1 MPAPLNPAGDP
12 LVKRTLVL
20 VSALLLSVPIA
31 FAMITAPGAA
41 EACSRAAGAAGWTAP
56 SVQTAAGETL
66 TMDTL
71 INNLAGKRVVFV
83 GELHD
88 RFDHHLNQLEIAC
101 GLASRG
107 PLAIGLE
114 FVQAPFQPA
123 LDAYVF
129 EHGDLQRMLAETEWF
144 SRWRYDPR
152 LYEPIFEYA
161 RVNRIPLVALNVPGE
176 LVSQVAV
183 EGMASLDDTDRA
195 KLPASIDDGPARYRE
210 RVREVFEQHSHH
222 GQSPFEHFLQAQ
234 LLWDE
239 GMAQRAADY
248 LLEHPQR
255 RLLVLAGE
263 GHIAWGDPIPDRLT
277 RRVDVPR
284 ALVIQSHG
292 HSPGNGAADFVLD
305 TAEQE
310 LPKPGRLGVMI
321 GETEQGVTITG
332 FGEVSAGRDAGLEK
346 GDRIV
351 ALDHRP
357 VEAYTDVRLAL
368 WRKVPGDPVTVAVR
382 RGDEE
387 HQLAFE
393 MR

>member
-1 MPAPLNPAGDP
+1 
-12 LVKRTLVL
+12 VKRPLFI
-20 VSALLLSVPIA
+20 VSALLLVVPIA
-31 FAMITAPGAA
+31 MAMVAAPAA
-41 EACSRAAGAAGWTAP
+41 RSSEACSPAARAAGWSAP
-56 SVQTAAGETL
+56 SVQSASG
-66 TMDTL
+66 DTL
-71 INNLAGKRVVFV
+71 GMSALIDALAGKRVVFV

-101 GLASRG
+101 GLAKQG

-114 FVQAPFQPA
+114 FVQAPFQAA

-129 EHGDLQRMLAETEWF
+129 EHGDFQRMLADTEWF

-152 LYEPIFEYA
+152 LYAPIFEFA
-161 RVNRIPLVALNVPGE
+161 RAERIPLVALNVPGE

-183 EGMASLDDTDRA
+183 KGMHSLDADALAR
-195 KLPASIDDGPARYRE
+195 LPASIDDGPARYRE
-210 RVREVFEQHSHH
+210 RLRRVFEQHAHH

-248 LLEHPQR
+248 LLENPGR

-263 GHIAWGDPIPDRLT
+263 GHIAWGDPIPDRLS
-277 RRVDVPR
+277 RRLDQPR

-292 HSPGNGAADFVLD
+292 NSPGTEAADFVLD
-305 TAEQE
+305 TSEQD

-321 GETEQGVTITG
+321 GETDAGVTITG
-332 FGEVSAGRDAGLEK
+332 FGDVSAGRDAGLEK

-351 ALDHRP
+351 ALDDRP
-357 VEAYTDVRLAL
+357 VKAYTDVRLAL
-368 WRKVPGDPVTVAVR
+368 WKKSPGDAVFVAVM
-382 RGDEE
+382 RGEEE
-387 HQLAFE
+387 HHLAFE